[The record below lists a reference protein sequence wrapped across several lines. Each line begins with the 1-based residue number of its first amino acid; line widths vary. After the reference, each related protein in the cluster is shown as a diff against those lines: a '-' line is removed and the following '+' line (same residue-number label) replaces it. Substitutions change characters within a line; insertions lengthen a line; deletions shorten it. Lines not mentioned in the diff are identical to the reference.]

1 MGNNSPYLLKN
12 VLVNEVIKE
21 GPQIRTSVETGI
33 KGPVFQ
39 DILFQPS
46 SFLHMKFWKRFP
58 QNTCLTLMISFTL
71 ALRKDY
77 LSVSA
82 LLTHSF
88 SRQIHW
94 GREVAEVW

>member
-1 MGNNSPYLLKN
+1 M
-12 VLVNEVIKE
+12 
-21 GPQIRTSVETGI
+21 
-33 KGPVFQ
+33 F
-39 DILFQPS
+39 
-46 SFLHMKFWKRFP
+46 
-58 QNTCLTLMISFTL
+58 LTLIKSFTL

>member
-33 KGPVFQ
+33 RGLVFK

-46 SFLHMKFWKRFP
+46 SFLHMKFWKKASTKYVLDSDKVF
-58 QNTCLTLMISFTL
+58 
-71 ALRKDY
+71 
-77 LSVSA
+77 
-82 LLTHSF
+82 HSCTEE
-88 SRQIHW
+88 RLP
-94 GREVAEVW
+94 